1 MEKKWKE
8 IIRLFE
14 GIEEADIEFC
24 NLESMSWL
32 DYMFHF
38 LLLKILHI
46 VYRRNVENAIESN
59 LWGMEGT
66 LQTVLQAFIDCS
78 DDADYNTLIEGLE
91 ELRGAI
97 WNPLENEIEVGD
109 ALIWTGHLTIR
120 QI

>member
-1 MEKKWKE
+1 MEKKWRKKWKE

-32 DYMFHF
+32 DYMLHF

-46 VYRRNVENAIESN
+46 VYLRNVENAIESN
-59 LWGMEGT
+59 LWGMKGT
-66 LQTVLQAFIDCS
+66 LQNVLQAFIDCS
-78 DDADYNTLIEGLE
+78 DDADYDTLIEGLE

-97 WNPLENEIEVGD
+97 WNPSKMKLK
-109 ALIWTGHLTIR
+109 
-120 QI
+120 